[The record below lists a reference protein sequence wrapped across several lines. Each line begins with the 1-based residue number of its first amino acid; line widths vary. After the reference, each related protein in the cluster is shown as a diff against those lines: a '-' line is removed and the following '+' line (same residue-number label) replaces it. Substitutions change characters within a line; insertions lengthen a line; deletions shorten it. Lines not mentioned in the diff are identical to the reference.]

1 MPLVECVWGF
11 PGGGTD
17 YPLEPGGQAVMC
29 INGAIDHTLQY
40 PLSVDLNRADCFVCY
55 DNTYYTNTTYHPT
68 PGDKVRTDR
77 YMQVLRK
84 TGRLIRFRSIRRRR
98 CFSRCPQK
106 PAPPESI

>member
-1 MPLVECVWGF
+1 
-11 PGGGTD
+11 
-17 YPLEPGGQAVMC
+17 MC

-84 TGRLIRFRSIRRRR
+84 TGTAKAYTISVDSPTTL
-98 CFSRCPQK
+98 FSRCPQK